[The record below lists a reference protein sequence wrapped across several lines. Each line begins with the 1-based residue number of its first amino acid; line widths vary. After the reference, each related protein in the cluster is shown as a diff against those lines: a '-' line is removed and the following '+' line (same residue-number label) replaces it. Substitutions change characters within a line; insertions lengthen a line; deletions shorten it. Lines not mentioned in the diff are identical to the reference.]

1 MEMEDI
7 IKKITE
13 EVYKNLSAMQ
23 GGMQAAPSMGGACAA
38 GSYELV
44 KMDPHATVGDLEQA
58 CAAVRSKGYT
68 ALCVPQW
75 FVNLAA
81 EKLHGSAKVDT
92 IISLPGGTTSTYAKY
107 AEVNEAVKNGANE
120 ITIPVNMDL
129 VKESRLSDAR
139 NDLETA
145 MITAASTDGVCV
157 RALLEAGIACTD
169 ALKEAVEM
177 ICDCGIKHIVLSFV
191 MSNAKA
197 DSGVIAEVIAACA
210 GKADVAVLGG
220 GITALPQGATRV
232 MSSYV
237 T

>member
-1 MEMEDI
+1 MEDI

-13 EVYKNLSAMQ
+13 EVYRNLSAAQ
-23 GGMQAAPSMGGACAA
+23 GSIPATGRQGQSVL
-38 GSYELV
+38 GSAYELV
-44 KMDPHATVGDLEQA
+44 KMDPHASLRDIDEA
-58 CAAVRSKGYT
+58 CAAAKSKGYA

-75 FVNLAA
+75 FVDQAA
-81 EKLHGSAKVDT
+81 QKLGGSVKVNT

-129 VKESRLSDAR
+129 IKQNRLSDAR

-145 MITAASTDGVCV
+145 MITAAATEGVSV
-157 RALLEAGIACTD
+157 KALLEADVVTSP
-169 ALKEAVEM
+169 ALAQAVKM

-197 DSGVIAEVIAACA
+197 DSGVITDVIAACA

-220 GITALPQGATRV
+220 GITALPQDATRV